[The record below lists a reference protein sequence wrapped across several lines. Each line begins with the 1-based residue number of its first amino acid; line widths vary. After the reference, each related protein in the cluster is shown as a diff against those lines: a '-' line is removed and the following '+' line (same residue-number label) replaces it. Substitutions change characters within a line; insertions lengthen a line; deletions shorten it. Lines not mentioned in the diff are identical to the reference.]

1 MTLNYA
7 GEGLGAYGTLWSPVA
22 LNIPDGIKAFYGS
35 VSEDYALV
43 LTEVEDDVIPAEAG
57 VVLWDENA
65 ITTYVKSLG
74 INADATVEAPET
86 NKFEG
91 WVFTRAN
98 ENKGYY
104 YSLGKMNEHMAFYKY
119 IGANLSGFRAR
130 IARQNAQ
137 GIQSL
142 SFRFANPTSIE
153 EVISGF
159 QNNAVYDLNGRRVT
173 TPEKGIYIVNGKKV
187 IIK

>member
-1 MTLNYA
+1 
-7 GEGLGAYGTLWSPVA
+7 
-22 LNIPDGIKAFYGS
+22 
-35 VSEDYALV
+35 
-43 LTEVEDDVIPAEAG
+43 
-57 VVLWDENA
+57 
-65 ITTYVKSLG
+65 
-74 INADATVEAPET
+74 
-86 NKFEG
+86 
-91 WVFTRAN
+91 
-98 ENKGYY
+98 
-104 YSLGKMNEHMAFYKY
+104 MAFYKY
-119 IGANLSGFRAR
+119 TGANLSGFRAR

-153 EVISGF
+153 EVIAGF